1 MPFPHGWPRALCH
14 SRRFD
19 AARSTSRPSAF
30 SRALLVLQTA
40 LTLVLLVETGLM
52 LRTFS
57 ALRHTDP
64 GFDVDHLVAFTL
76 VPEIAGPN
84 ARTGS
89 TLPPGLSQD
98 LLQRV
103 QQLPGVRTASVAGA
117 ALMERIGFKTSAALT
132 GQTIVQSAFLNTSL
146 NKVSGKFFETMGM
159 PILNGRA
166 FTDPDANT
174 ESPALAVIN
183 EAFART
189 FFPGQNPI
197 GKTFGNGAPGET
209 AKADNRVVGIVGDSK
224 YRSLREPLLPIFYS
238 PMQLRTYEGTEFLYV
253 RTQGSPETIIAAVRN
268 TLAQLDPRLPFSE
281 IVTMQQQVSES
292 LWQERLL
299 AVLAAV
305 FSAVSIL
312 MAATGLYGLLAYDAA
327 QRTREFGIRIAVG
340 AQRGSVVSLLLRDL
354 LRIVLPGAAAGVLLC
369 LMLSSLVAST
379 LYGVR
384 STDPVSFATAL
395 LLVTAIAAAAS
406 LLPVWRTLRINPAA
420 ILRDE

>member
-1 MPFPHGWPRALCH
+1 
-14 SRRFD
+14 
-19 AARSTSRPSAF
+19 
-30 SRALLVLQTA
+30 
-40 LTLVLLVETGLM
+40 
-52 LRTFS
+52 
-57 ALRHTDP
+57 
-64 GFDVDHLVAFTL
+64 
-76 VPEIAGPN
+76 
-84 ARTGS
+84 
-89 TLPPGLSQD
+89 
-98 LLQRV
+98 V
-103 QQLPGVRTASVAGA
+103 QQLPGVRSASVAGA

-166 FTDPDANT
+166 FTDTDAST
-174 ESPALAVIN
+174 ESPAPAVIN

-209 AKADNRVVGIVGDSK
+209 AKANNRVVGIVGDSK

-238 PMQLRTYEGTEFLYV
+238 PMQLRSYEGTEFLYV

-292 LWQERLL
+292 LWQECLL

-406 LLPVWRTLRINPAA
+406 FLPVWRTLRTNPAA